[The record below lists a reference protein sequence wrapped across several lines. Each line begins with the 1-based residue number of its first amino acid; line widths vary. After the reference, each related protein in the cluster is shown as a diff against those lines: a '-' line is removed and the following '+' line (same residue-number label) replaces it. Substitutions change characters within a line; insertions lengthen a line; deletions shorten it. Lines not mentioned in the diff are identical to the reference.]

1 MKNKFLFGGIAA
13 VVAAMAMNACS
24 DNESELTKEVASEKI
39 VVPTI
44 WIGATSQADCATKAG
59 SVYSLTTAAELNWTS
74 PASTAVYCLCGD
86 VRVPASS
93 TLNISAGVLVR
104 GFKGTNASLTVLPGA
119 KINAV
124 GTQANPIIF
133 TSTATAGSRA
143 PQDWGGV
150 IILGNAQVNTPG
162 APIKAEGYEPLTPA
176 PLYGSNTSAN
186 NTENSG
192 TFQYVR
198 IEFGGVPTSTP
209 NSEKNGLTLGGV
221 GSGTVIDHVQVS
233 SGADDGF
240 EWFGGTVNAKYLIS
254 HKNLDDDFDTDLG
267 FTGKVQYGVVSRDPA
282 GADVS
287 KSNGFESDND
297 AAGSANTPKTAPIFS
312 NFTIIGPI
320 QCSLTGVNA
329 NYQDGLHIRRASE
342 LDIYNSVVV
351 GWARNQGFADGT
363 IASVG
368 FTSSHL
374 TAVSPS
380 VVTTAVYQPT
390 ALWTAAVT
398 NTSATAVN
406 CTATDPTSIYRL
418 SGLQTSAWTLTNVNF
433 TPLTAI
439 GYTSPILATGTNA
452 TAINAFFSANTT
464 TSTATTYFR
473 GARRVADDNG
483 WNLTS
488 GWVNW
493 QPETAPYNNDGVY

>member
-1 MKNKFLFGGIAA
+1 MKNKFLLSGLAA
-13 VVAAMAMNACS
+13 VAVAMAMNACS
-24 DNESELTKEVASEKI
+24 DNESMTKEVASEKI

-59 SVYSLTTAAELNWTS
+59 SVYTLTTAAELSWTTTK
-74 PASTAVYCLCGD
+74 ANGVYCLCGD
-86 VRVPASS
+86 IRVPATK
-93 TLNISAGVLVR
+93 TLNISADVLIR
-104 GFKGTNASLTVLPGA
+104 GFKGTNASLTILPGG

-124 GTQANPIIF
+124 GGPSTPIIF
-133 TSTATAGSRA
+133 TSTATAGARA

-150 IILGNAQVNTPG
+150 IILGNAQVNDPT
-162 APIKAEGYEPLTPA
+162 APIPAEGYLPLTPA
-176 PLYGSNTSAN
+176 PEYGTNDPAN
-186 NTENSG
+186 NTESSG
-192 TFQYVR
+192 TLQYVR

-233 SGADDGF
+233 AGADDGF

-297 AAGSANTPKTAPIFS
+297 ATGSGNLPKTAPIFS
-312 NFTIIGPI
+312 NFTVIGPI
-320 QCSLTGVNA
+320 QCSLTGINA
-329 NYQDGLHIRRASE
+329 NYQDGFHVRRASE
-342 LDIYNSVVV
+342 IDIHNSVVT
-351 GWARNQGFADGT
+351 GWARHQGFADAS
-363 IASVG
+363 IAAAG
-368 FTSSHL
+368 FTSSNIR
-374 TAVSPS
+374 AVRPS
-380 VVTTAVYQPT
+380 VVTTAIYQPV
-390 ALWTAAVT
+390 AIWTAAAT

-406 CTATDPTSIYRL
+406 CTASDATSIYRL
-418 SGLQTSAWTLTNVNF
+418 SGLQASAWTLTNVNF
-433 TPLTAI
+433 TPLTAV
-439 GYTSPILATGTNA
+439 GYTSPILATGINA
-452 TAINAFFSANTT
+452 QTINAFFSVNSTT
-464 TSTATTYFR
+464 ATATTYFR

-483 WNLTS
+483 WNLTT